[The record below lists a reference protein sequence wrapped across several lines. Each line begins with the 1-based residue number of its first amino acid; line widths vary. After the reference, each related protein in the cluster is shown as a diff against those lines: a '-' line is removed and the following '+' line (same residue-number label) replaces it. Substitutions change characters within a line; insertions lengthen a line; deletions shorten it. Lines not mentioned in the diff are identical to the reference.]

1 MLSVAEALGRIL
13 AGLRPLGSEQV
24 AVSEALGRV
33 LAEDV
38 TARVTQP
45 PAAVSAMDGYAVRA
59 ADVAVVLACFAM
71 IGQVPA
77 GSRFEGRIGLGETVR
92 IFTGAQL
99 PEGADTIVIQED
111 VDAAGASITVREGAP
126 LGTYVRRAGLDFAAG
141 ERGLAKG
148 RRLTAR
154 DVGLAAAM
162 NWPWLR
168 VTRRPRV
175 AILATGDEVVMPGEP
190 IAPSQI
196 VSSNGLALAAVV
208 AACGGEPLP
217 LGIVADDREALAAMA
232 EGARGADL
240 LVTTGGASVGDH
252 DLVRSAL
259 GDHGLELDFWQIAMR
274 PGKPLLFGRLGSTPV
289 LGLPGN
295 PVSSL
300 VCSTIFLKPALEL
313 MLGMAPAAAPRQ
325 SARLGSDL
333 PVNDRR
339 QDYLRARLA
348 RDAAGGLVATPFPV
362 QDSSML
368 SRLAWADC
376 LVIRPPLAPP
386 AQAGDEVEII
396 ELGGGSPAI

>member
-59 ADVAVVLACFAM
+59 ADVAAVPARLAM

-77 GSRFEGRIGLGETVR
+77 GSRFEGRIGPGETVR
-92 IFTGAQL
+92 IFTGAPL

-348 RDAAGGLVATPFPV
+348 RDAAGELVATPFPV

-386 AQAGDEVEII
+386 ARAGDEVEII

>member
-24 AVSEALGRV
+24 AVSDALGRV

-45 PAAVSAMDGYAVRA
+45 PTAVSAMDGYAVRA
-59 ADVAVVLACFAM
+59 ADVAAVPARLTM

-77 GSRFEGRIGLGETVR
+77 GSRFDGRVGPGETVR
-92 IFTGAQL
+92 IFTGAPL
-99 PEGADTIVIQED
+99 PDGTDTIVIQED
-111 VDAAGASITVREGAP
+111 VDGRRRLDHRAGGARRSAPMCVAPASISRPANAASPRAAGS
-126 LGTYVRRAGLDFAAG
+126 
-141 ERGLAKG
+141 
-148 RRLTAR
+148 TAR

-196 VSSNGLALAAVV
+196 VSSNGLALAAFV

-217 LGIVADDREALAAMA
+217 LGIVADDREALVAMA

-274 PGKPLLFGRLGSTPV
+274 PGKPLLFGRLGATPV

-313 MLGMAPAAAPRQ
+313 MLGLAPADAPRQ

-333 PVNDRR
+333 AANDRR
-339 QDYLRARLA
+339 QDYLRSRLA
-348 RDAAGGLVATPFPV
+348 RDPTGGLVATTIPRCRTARCCRASPGPT
-362 QDSSML
+362 
-368 SRLAWADC
+368 AW
-376 LVIRPPLAPP
+376 
-386 AQAGDEVEII
+386 
-396 ELGGGSPAI
+396 

>member
-59 ADVAVVLACFAM
+59 ADVAAVPARLTM

-77 GSRFEGRIGLGETVR
+77 GSRFEGRVGPGETVR
-92 IFTGAQL
+92 IFTGAPL

-196 VSSNGLALAAVV
+196 VSSNGLALAAFV

-274 PGKPLLFGRLGSTPV
+274 PGKPLLFGRLGATPV

-313 MLGMAPAAAPRQ
+313 MLGLATAEAPRQ

-333 PVNDRR
+333 AANDRR
-339 QDYLRARLA
+339 QDYLRSRLA
-348 RDAAGGLVATPFPV
+348 RDPAGGLVATPFPV

-386 AQAGDEVEII
+386 ARTGDEVEII

>member
-59 ADVAVVLACFAM
+59 ADVAAVPARLAM

-77 GSRFEGRIGLGETVR
+77 GSRFEGRIGPGETMR
-92 IFTGAQL
+92 IFTGAPL

-111 VDAAGASITVREGAP
+111 ADAAGASITVREGAP

-325 SARLGSDL
+325 SARLGSGL

-386 AQAGDEVEII
+386 ARAGDEVEII

>member
-59 ADVAVVLACFAM
+59 ADVAAVPARLAM
-71 IGQVPA
+71 IGHVPA
-77 GSRFEGRIGLGETVR
+77 GSRFEGRVGPGETVR
-92 IFTGAQL
+92 IFTGAPL

-111 VDAAGASITVREGAP
+111 VDAAGPSITVREGAP

-196 VSSNGLALAAVV
+196 VSSNGLALAAFV
-208 AACGGEPLP
+208 AACGGEPLA

-259 GDHGLELDFWQIAMR
+259 GEQGLELDFWQIAMR
-274 PGKPLLFGRLGSTPV
+274 PGKPLLFGRLGTTPV

-313 MLGMAPAAAPRQ
+313 MLGVASTAAPRQ
-325 SARLGSDL
+325 SARLGTDL

-339 QDYLRARLA
+339 QDYLRSRLA
-348 RDAAGGLVATPFPV
+348 RDASGALVATPFPV

-386 AQAGDEVEII
+386 ARAGDEVEII